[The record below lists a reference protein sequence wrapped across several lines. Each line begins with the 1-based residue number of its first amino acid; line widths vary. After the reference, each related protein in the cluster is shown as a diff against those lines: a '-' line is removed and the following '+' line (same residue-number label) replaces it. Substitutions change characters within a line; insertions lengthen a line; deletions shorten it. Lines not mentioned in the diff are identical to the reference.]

1 MKNIAIYVSNTHLIG
16 VVGEPL
22 KDMINIHEYFSIPFA
37 DETLLN
43 GMILDKYQFNDVLLK
58 VKELGVHKANLI
70 IDSSRIIAKPL
81 NVPKMKE
88 KDILSYIESEILTDN
103 NDEELVFDYSYLGVN
118 EEVKGSSRILA
129 VGVEKEMLE
138 SYISSFTEVGIEILS
153 IDYSLNVLIEMTHD
167 FHELED
173 KSYIVNQLDGNNIIS
188 ILFKN
193 NSYMLTNRARLFST
207 PGTYEFET
215 EIINSISQFQQFA
228 SPSIDGLNITDMF
241 FFNFDM
247 VESEAF
253 SRMTDVFG
261 ITPTI
266 MHEKKKSY
274 VVNRKEPKF
283 EYSNYFYPTAY
294 LVNKG
299 GN

>member
-1 MKNIAIYVSNTHLIG
+1 
-16 VVGEPL
+16 
-22 KDMINIHEYFSIPFA
+22 MIFSFSI
-37 DETLLN
+37 
-43 GMILDKYQFNDVLLK
+43 
-58 VKELGVHKANLI
+58 
-70 IDSSRIIAKPL
+70 
-81 NVPKMKE
+81 
-88 KDILSYIESEILTDN
+88 
-103 NDEELVFDYSYLGVN
+103 
-118 EEVKGSSRILA
+118 
-129 VGVEKEMLE
+129 
-138 SYISSFTEVGIEILS
+138 
-153 IDYSLNVLIEMTHD
+153 
-167 FHELED
+167 
-173 KSYIVNQLDGNNIIS
+173 
-188 ILFKN
+188 
-193 NSYMLTNRARLFST
+193 